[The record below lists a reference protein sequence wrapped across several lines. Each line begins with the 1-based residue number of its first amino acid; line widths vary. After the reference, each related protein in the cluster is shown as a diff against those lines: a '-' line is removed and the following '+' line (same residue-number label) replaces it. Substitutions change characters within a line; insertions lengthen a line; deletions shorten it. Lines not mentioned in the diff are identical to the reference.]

1 MHHRKI
7 ASVRISLFTATV
19 LAVAFG
25 VAGLSTQ
32 APAATTVST
41 QAPTTGVSGGPLTVK
56 LKVSTQHAL
65 QFHGVLF
72 QAEPSSSDIVLYGFS
87 YGDGAVEYSYQPAA
101 MHAYSKPGTYHA
113 LVGVIDS
120 GNHAAESA
128 SVTIH
133 VTDGVPPV
141 VRISRPSPGQ
151 HVRLGGAGIRFTGSA
166 SDADG
171 VAKVQLAI
179 QLVSSARHFQTGGRC
194 IWYDGKTWLVLA
206 DCSSPHFFTVP
217 FAHGHWSFH
226 MGSNVRIPAGSYVIR
241 VRAIDRVGNISHYY
255 AIPLRTILPFELAR

>member
-1 MHHRKI
+1 
-7 ASVRISLFTATV
+7 VRISLFTATA
-19 LAVAFG
+19 LALASAAV
-25 VAGLSTQ
+25 GLSTP
-32 APAATTVST
+32 APAATAIST

-56 LKVSTQHAL
+56 LKVSTQDAL

-72 QAEPSSSDIVLYGFS
+72 QAEPSSGDIVLYGFS
-87 YGDGAVEYSYQPAA
+87 YGDGAVENSYQPDA

-120 GNHAAESA
+120 ANQAAVSMP
-128 SVTIH
+128 VTIH
-133 VTDGVPPV
+133 VTDSVPPV
-141 VRISRPSPGQ
+141 VRIVRPTPGQ
-151 HVRLGGAGIRFTGSA
+151 HVRLRGAGVGFTGSA

-179 QLVSSARHFQTGGRC
+179 QLVSSAQHFQTGGRC

-206 DCSSPHFFTVP
+206 ACSSPHFFTVR

-241 VRAIDRVGNISHYY
+241 VRAIDRAGNISHYY
-255 AIPLRTILPFELAR
+255 AVPLRTILPFELAR